1 MNPCRLK
8 ARPRPAAPAIAA
20 LAAML
25 AWLATAGGPAFA
37 QSGDFPV
44 SLDATKIY
52 TVPEADCDTIQTAAA
67 SEIELILACSIGNRP
82 ANPGPDATPCDL
94 IGGDGNVGVTLG
106 QCLTASFPTP
116 ALAVSPDAT
125 SIEENTGVQATA
137 AGLNLALSR
146 TAGDFDQ
153 ISVTS
158 VGTGGGTVLGLV
170 EVEAGACPGGGCPTS
185 CGGVAVRPDTSG
197 AVCETIRQALASS
210 VTAAPPALSHAL
222 LLDIDQTGSA
232 GLLNVAVCQGYRW
245 SCATPGAPQ
254 TSVTYKGQIG
264 FSVVN
269 TPATTCLSRTGCIC
283 LTNCTKKR

>member
-1 MNPCRLK
+1 MNFCRLT
-8 ARPRPAAPAIAA
+8 ARLRPAAPATA
-20 LAAML
+20 LPAAML
-25 AWLATAGGPAFA
+25 VWLAIAGGPAFA

-44 SLDATKIY
+44 SPDATKIY
-52 TVPEADCDTIQTAAA
+52 TVPAADCDTIQAAA
-67 SEIELILACSIGNRP
+67 STEIELILACSIGNRP

-116 ALAVSPDAT
+116 ALAVSPGAT
-125 SIEENTGVQATA
+125 SIEENTNVQATA

-170 EVEAGACPGGGCPTS
+170 EVEAGACPGGGCPAS
-185 CGGVAVRPDTSG
+185 CGGVAVRPDTNNT
-197 AVCETIRQALASS
+197 VCETIRQALAGS
-210 VTAAPPALSHAL
+210 VTSVPPALSHAL
-222 LLDIDQTGSA
+222 LLDIDQTGGP

-254 TSVTYKGQIG
+254 SNVTYKGQIG
-264 FSVVN
+264 FNVVN

-283 LTNCTKKR
+283 LTNCTKR